1 MSLMRTAFNSTRDS
15 INNQEA
21 WLLKSIQAK
30 VKAMPGNFKFHF
42 ASQVPPKQ
50 SLAGLDIQLTRSYV
64 VFDVSC

>member
-1 MSLMRTAFNSTRDS
+1 MCLMRTAFNSTRDS

-30 VKAMPGNFKFHF
+30 VKAMPGNFKLRF

-50 SLAGLDIQLTRSYV
+50 SLAGLDIQLTCSYV